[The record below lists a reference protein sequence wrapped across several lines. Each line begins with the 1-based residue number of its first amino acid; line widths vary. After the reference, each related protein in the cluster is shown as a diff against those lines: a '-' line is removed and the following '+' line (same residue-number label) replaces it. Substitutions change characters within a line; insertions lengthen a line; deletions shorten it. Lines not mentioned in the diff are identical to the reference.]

1 MMIRILLVDDS
12 ALMRQVLRELLSE
25 SPDMQVVGEASNGKA
40 GCEKNLA
47 LAPDLVIMDL
57 DMPILDGV
65 AATARMMAE
74 RPVPVFVFSASA
86 ESPLGFKALSAGA
99 CEVLRK
105 PDIDKLNDKAFKA
118 GFFAKLR
125 AVTSAA
131 SAGARVTGVAF
142 NKPGTAPAASLRAV
156 VIGASTGGPVAVRQL
171 LAALPADFPLGIA
184 LVQHLED
191 GFDEGYARWLDEACE
206 LKVCL
211 AGEGPHAFQA
221 GRVLVAP
228 VNRHLVVRSDRLV
241 LEDGPKVQNQR
252 PSVDVLFRSAAAEYG
267 SGILGVLLT
276 GMGRDGAD
284 GCKQIVGSGGHTLVQ
299 DQESSAIFGM
309 PKAAIEQ
316 GGASEILPLPE
327 MAGRLSALARA
338 RGTGRL

>member
-1 MMIRILLVDDS
+1 MIRILLVDDS

-25 SPDMQVVGEASNGKA
+25 NPDFQIIGEANNGQA

-57 DMPILDGV
+57 DMPMLDGV

-86 ESPLGFKALSAGA
+86 DSPLGFKALSAGA
-99 CEVLRK
+99 CDVLRK
-105 PDIDKLNDKAFKA
+105 PDIDKLNDKAFKSS
-118 GFFAKLR
+118 FFEKIQ
-125 AVTSAA
+125 AVVAAA
-131 SAGARVTGVAF
+131 SRARGPRAAL
-142 NKPGTAPAASLRAV
+142 NKPVNALTASPKAV

-191 GFDEGYARWLDEACE
+191 GFDEGYARWLDEACPLE
-206 LKVCL
+206 VRL
-211 AGEGPHAFQA
+211 AGAASWQFQA
-221 GRVLVAP
+221 GTVIVAP
-228 VNRHLVVRSDRLV
+228 VNRHLVVTGNRLS
-241 LEDGPKVQNQR
+241 LDDGPKVQNQK
-252 PSVDVLFRSAAAEYG
+252 PSVDVLFRSAAAAFG
-267 SGILGVLLT
+267 PGVLGVLLT

-284 GCKQIVGSGGHTLVQ
+284 GCKEIVASGGHTLVQ

-309 PKAAIEQ
+309 PKAAIEL
-316 GGASEILPLPE
+316 GGASEILSL
-327 MAGRLSALARA
+327 ASIANRLAVLARS
-338 RGTGRL
+338 RGNGSL

>member
-1 MMIRILLVDDS
+1 MIRILVVDDS
-12 ALMRQVLRELLSE
+12 ALMRQVLRELFAG
-25 SPDMQVVGEASNGKA
+25 SPDMQVVGEASNGQA

-57 DMPILDGV
+57 DMPVLDGV

-105 PDIDKLNDKAFKA
+105 PDIDKLNDPAFKA
-118 GFFAKLR
+118 GFFGKLR
-125 AVTSAA
+125 AVAIAA
-131 SAGARVTGVAF
+131 SGAQGIRAAY
-142 NKPGTAPAASLRAV
+142 KRPGNTPMANPKAV
-156 VIGASTGGPVAVRQL
+156 VIGASTGGPMAVRQL
-171 LAALPADFPLGIA
+171 LAALPVDFPLGIA

-191 GFDEGYARWLDEACE
+191 GFDEGYARWLGEACP

-211 AGEGPHAFQA
+211 AGEGPNIFQA
-221 GRVLVAP
+221 GTVLVAP
-228 VNRHLVVRSDRLV
+228 VNRHLVARSGKLV

-252 PSVDVLFRSAAAEYG
+252 PSVDVLFRSAAVAYG
-267 SGILGVLLT
+267 PGILGVLLT

-284 GCKQIVGSGGHTLVQ
+284 GCKEIVGAGGHTLVQ

-316 GGASEILPLPE
+316 GGASEVLPL
-327 MAGRLSALARA
+327 ASIASRLTILARS
-338 RGTGRL
+338 RGIGSL

>member
-1 MMIRILLVDDS
+1 
-12 ALMRQVLRELLSE
+12 MRQVLRELLAE
-25 SPDMQVVGEASNGKA
+25 SLDMQVVGEASNGQT

-57 DMPILDGV
+57 DMPVLDGV

-74 RPVPVFVFSASA
+74 RPVPVFVFSGSA

-105 PDIDKLNDKAFKA
+105 PDIDKLNDTAFKA
-118 GFFAKLR
+118 SFFGKLR
-125 AVTSAA
+125 AVTAAA
-131 SAGARVTGVAF
+131 SGARGTRVVL
-142 NKPGTAPAASLRAV
+142 NRPGGIPAASPKAV

-191 GFDEGYARWLDEACE
+191 GFDEGYARWLGEVCP

-211 AGEGPHAFQA
+211 AGEGPLSFQA
-221 GRVLVAP
+221 GTVLVAP
-228 VNRHLVVRSDRLV
+228 VNRHLVVNSHSLV

-252 PSVDVLFRSAAAEYG
+252 PSVDVLFRSAAAAYG
-267 SGILGVLLT
+267 SGVLGVLLT
-276 GMGRDGAD
+276 GMGRDGAE
-284 GCKQIVGSGGHTLVQ
+284 GCKAILNAGGHTLVQ
-299 DQESSAIFGM
+299 DQETSAIFGM
-309 PKAAIEQ
+309 PKAAIEL
-316 GGASEILPLPE
+316 GGATEILPLSSI
-327 MAGRLSALARA
+327 AHRLVVLARS
-338 RGTGRL
+338 RGGGSL